1 MQMLEQLKVWR
12 FAEGRVCGI
21 NIVGREVCV
30 RLVLVSALID
40 QLVSTPRCDHGVMLI
55 GFLSPCG
62 RTA

>member
-12 FAEGRVCGI
+12 FAEGRVCAI
-21 NIVGREVCV
+21 SVVGRELCV

-40 QLVSTPRCDHGVMLI
+40 ELVSTPRCDHGVMLI
-55 GFLSPCG
+55 DFLSPLS